1 MLTQHIQ
8 LMIDMSDDFEKKLY
22 EKAKEKSTSPSGA
35 IKWLNKMRSELPDAY
50 SGSRDEA
57 IKYTLAYKEFDDVV
71 KRIREEALNRDW
83 ED

>member
-1 MLTQHIQ
+1 MVKEHLQML
-8 LMIDMSDDFEKKLY
+8 IDLSDDFEQALY
-22 EKAKEKSTSPSGA
+22 EEAKSVSTSPLGA

-71 KRIREEALNRDW
+71 KRIREEALSRGW

>member
-1 MLTQHIQ
+1 MVNDHLQML
-8 LMIDMSDDFEKKLY
+8 IDLSDDFEQALY
-22 EKAKEKSTSPSGA
+22 EEAKSVSTSPLGA

-50 SGSRDEA
+50 SGSRDEV

-71 KRIREEALNRDW
+71 KRIREEALSRGW

>member
-1 MLTQHIQ
+1 MVNDHLQML
-8 LMIDMSDDFEKKLY
+8 IDLSDDFEQALY
-22 EKAKEKSTSPSGA
+22 EEAKAVSTSPSGA
-35 IKWLNKMRSELPDAY
+35 IKWLSKMRSELPDAY

-71 KRIREEALNRDW
+71 KRIREEALNRGW

>member
-1 MLTQHIQ
+1 
-8 LMIDMSDDFEKKLY
+8 MIDNHLQMLIDLSDDFEQALY
-22 EKAKEKSTSPSGA
+22 EEAKSVSTSPAGA

-71 KRIREEALNRDW
+71 KRIREEALSRGW

>member
-1 MLTQHIQ
+1 MVNDHLQML
-8 LMIDMSDDFEKKLY
+8 IDLSDDFEQALY
-22 EKAKEKSTSPSGA
+22 EEAKAVSTSPGGA

-71 KRIREEALNRDW
+71 KRIREEALNRGW

>member
-8 LMIDMSDDFEKKLY
+8 TMIDMSDDFEETLY
-22 EKAKEKSTSPSGA
+22 EKAKEKSTSPAGA

-71 KRIREEALNRDW
+71 KRIREEALTRGW

>member
-8 LMIDMSDDFEKKLY
+8 QMIEMSDDFEKKLY
-22 EKAKEKSTSPSGA
+22 EKAKEKSTSPAGA

-57 IKYTLAYKEFDDVV
+57 IKYTLAYKEFYDVA
-71 KRIREEALNRDW
+71 KRIREEALTRGW

>member
-8 LMIDMSDDFEKKLY
+8 QMIDLSDDFEQKLY
-22 EKAKEKSTSPSGA
+22 ERAKEKSTSPAGA

-71 KRIREEALNRDW
+71 KRIREEALTRGW

>member
-8 LMIDMSDDFEKKLY
+8 QMIEMSDDFEKKLY
-22 EKAKEKSTSPSGA
+22 ERAKEKSTSPSGA

-71 KRIREEALNRDW
+71 KRIREEALNRGW

>member
-1 MLTQHIQ
+1 MVNDHLQM
-8 LMIDMSDDFEKKLY
+8 MIDLSDDFEQALY
-22 EKAKEKSTSPSGA
+22 EEAKSVSTSPLGA
-35 IKWLNKMRSELPDAY
+35 IKWLNKMRSELPEAY

-71 KRIREEALNRDW
+71 KRIREEALSRGW

>member
-8 LMIDMSDDFEKKLY
+8 TMIDLSDDFEEKLY
-22 EKAKEKSTSPSGA
+22 EKAKEKSTSPAGA

-71 KRIREEALNRDW
+71 KRIREEALTRGW

>member
-1 MLTQHIQ
+1 MVNDHLQML
-8 LMIDMSDDFEKKLY
+8 IDLSDDFEQALY
-22 EKAKEKSTSPSGA
+22 EEAKSVSTSPLGA
-35 IKWLNKMRSELPDAY
+35 IKWLNKMRSELPEAY

-71 KRIREEALNRDW
+71 KRIREEALSRGW

>member
-1 MLTQHIQ
+1 MVNDHLQMLIN
-8 LMIDMSDDFEKKLY
+8 LSDDFEQALY
-22 EKAKEKSTSPSGA
+22 EKAKAVSTSPSGA

-71 KRIREEALNRDW
+71 KRIREEALSRGW